1 MAATSTAQLEKV
13 VRKVFDQEFGDDSE
27 ATLKGIQRVTRL
39 LTDQVIPKLSNGS
52 EEEEPPESTPEQPA
66 LRGFSMRGATP
77 TPGKPPGKPVPGKP
91 GKPEVPEEPNGELPE
106 GAMEALEELHSSLS
120 PEQSEALSNFFQ
132 VIGEEP
138 EEEEDDSEE
147 GTALPSTGRG
157 DRLAKLEASK
167 PDEFEA
173 AIEALTPYIAE
184 EDDGALSLAA
194 PRRVISGLDKGVYAT
209 LSDYIDET
217 NQLIRG
223 GAPGAIGVRG
233 RSTWWK
239 PLLRVLKLMGK
250 ALPWFK
256 YACAVGVVVKNQ
268 GKYPGKPPERRW
280 LKAAARNVVKTCL

>member
-1 MAATSTAQLEKV
+1 MAATGTAELEKV
-13 VRKVFDQEFGDDSE
+13 VRKVLDEEFGDDSA

-52 EEEEPPESTPEQPA
+52 DEDEPQESTPEQPA

-77 TPGKPPGKPVPGKP
+77 TPGKPGKP
-91 GKPEVPEEPNGELPE
+91 GKPEIPGEPNGELPE
-106 GAMEALEELHSSLS
+106 GAMEALEELHGSLS
-120 PEQSEALSNFFQ
+120 PEQAEALATFFK

-138 EEEEDDSEE
+138 EEDE
-147 GTALPSTGRG
+147 GDTEGAALASTGRG
-157 DRLAKLEASK
+157 DRLARLEASK

-173 AIEALTPYIAE
+173 AIEALTPYVAE

-223 GAPGAIGVRG
+223 GAGAIGVRG

-268 GKYPGKPPERRW
+268 GKYPGNPPEGRW
-280 LKAAARNVVKTCL
+280 LKAAARNVIKTCL